1 MADEGRLPI
10 KRALVSVYDKTGIEE
25 LGKGLKELGIAVI
38 STGGTAKKLATAGVD
53 VIQVESVTKW
63 PEMMDGRVKTLHPC
77 IHGGLLANR
86 ANPDHMAT
94 LKELEVEPIDLVV
107 CNLYKFEEAVA
118 EGNPF
123 EGCIEKIDVGG
134 PTMVRAAAKNCD
146 SVAILTSPDQ
156 YTSFLEELKAN
167 GGALSRASRRGLAR
181 QAFALTAKY
190 DAAIASYF
198 CDQTEAPPL
207 RTRQYLQETPLKYGV
222 NPHQKPAALSR
233 VVGYGMPFDIL
244 NGAPGYTNLMDALN
258 SWQLVV
264 ELEAAVGLPAAA
276 SFKHVSPAGAAVGVP
291 LSDEMLQVYEAT
303 GQELTPTALAYL
315 RARNADPMSSFGD
328 FIAISGVV
336 DVATAKL
343 IKREV
348 SDGIIAGGFVPEALE
363 ILKAKKGGKYLVLK
377 GNPDFKPPVDE
388 YKEVY
393 GVAVSQKRNDAI
405 ITKDLLTEVVTK
417 EKAIPDEASIDLLIA
432 TIAVKYTQSNSVCF
446 AAGGQVVG
454 VGAGQQ
460 SRVDCVKLAGR
471 KVLMWH
477 LRQHPKVMALK
488 FKEGV
493 KRVDRVNARVAYIL
507 DDMTPPER
515 KLWEALFDEPP
526 VMLTADERKEWC
538 DSLTGV
544 SLSSDAFFPFRDNI
558 DQATKFGVKFIVQ
571 PGGSNGDDAVIGA
584 CDDYGIAMAFSKL
597 RLFHH

>member
-1 MADEGRLPI
+1 MADEGRI
-10 KRALVSVYDKTGIEE
+10 KIRRALVSVFDKAGIEV
-25 LGKGLKELGIAVI
+25 LGKALKEQGVSVI
-38 STGGTAKKLATAGVD
+38 STGGTGKKLAESGLD
-53 VIQVESVTKW
+53 VIEVASITKW
-63 PEMMDGRVKTLHPC
+63 PEMLDGRVKTLHPC

-86 ANPDHMAT
+86 ANPAHMET
-94 LKELEVEPIDLVV
+94 LKELNVEPIDLVV
-107 CNLYKFEEAVA
+107 CNLYQFEKAVA
-118 EGNPF
+118 EGKPF
-123 EGCIEKIDVGG
+123 EGCIEMIDIGG

-146 SVAILTSPDQ
+146 SVAIATSPEQ
-156 YTSFLEELKAN
+156 YAEIIEELKAN
-167 GGALSRASRRGLAR
+167 DGTLSKATRRSLAR
-181 QAFALTAKY
+181 TAFALTAKY
-190 DAAIASYF
+190 DAAVASYF
-198 CDQTEAPPL
+198 CDQTDAPPL
-207 RTRQYLQETPLKYGV
+207 KTRQYAQEFPLKYGV

-233 VVGYGMPFDIL
+233 VVGYDMPFEVI

-258 SWQLVV
+258 SWQLVS

-303 GQELTPTALAYL
+303 GVDLSPTALAYL

-348 SDGIIAGGFVPEALE
+348 SDGIIARGFEPEALE
-363 ILKAKKGGKYLVLK
+363 ILKAKKGGKYLVLQ
-377 GNPDFKPPVDE
+377 GNPDFIPPTDE
-388 YKEVY
+388 FKEVY
-393 GVAVSQKRNDAI
+393 GVAVSQKRNDAV
-405 ITKDLLTEVVTK
+405 ITKDLLKEVVTK
-417 EKAIPDEASIDLLIA
+417 EKVISEAAGRDLLIA

-493 KRVDRVNARVAYIL
+493 KRVDRVNARVAYIN

-515 KLWEALFDEPP
+515 ALWEVLFAEVPE
-526 VMLTADERKEWC
+526 MLTPEERKSWC
-538 DSLTGV
+538 DALTGV
-544 SLSSDAFFPFRDNI
+544 ALSSDAFFPFRDNI
-558 DQATKFGVKFIVQ
+558 DQATKYGVKFIVQ
-571 PGGSNGDDAVIGA
+571 PGGSNGDPAVIGA
-584 CDDYGIAMAFSKL
+584 CDDYGMTMAMSGL